1 MAYIKQNWVNGETIA
16 TAERMNHIEDGI
28 KANETTLDTINE
40 SLNNINENLDKKLDK
55 TSVKTTQTSSD
66 TDIYSCNYV
75 NNKIAEKITVNGTY
89 ASGVT
94 GEYFTATKN
103 SSNVVFIRIWVK
115 KTLVLSSWNVLGT
128 IPAGYRPTTRLDGIG
143 ANNNNDLGIH
153 VRISTNGEIS
163 VYPASETA
171 TATSTDIIFNTTY
184 II

>member
-1 MAYIKQNWVNGETIA
+1 MAYERQIWVDGETIA
-16 TAERMNHIEDGI
+16 TSERMKHIEDGI
-28 KANETTLDTINE
+28 ENIDTNK
-40 SLNNINENLDKKLDK
+40 LNNSNIK
-55 TSVKTTQTSSD
+55 TEQTTSD
-66 TDIYSCNYV
+66 TDVYACNYV
-75 NNKIAEKITVNGTY
+75 NNKIAEKTTVNGTY

-103 SSNVVFIRIWVK
+103 SSNVVFVRIWLR

-153 VRISTNGEIS
+153 VRIETNGDIS
-163 VYPASETA
+163 VFPVSETA

>member
-1 MAYIKQNWVNGETIA
+1 MAYIKQNWVNGETLT
-16 TAERMNHIEDGI
+16 TAERMKHIENGI
-28 KANETTLDTINE
+28 ENIDKNKLNNSNIKTETT
-40 SLNNINENLDKKLDK
+40 
-55 TSVKTTQTSSD
+55 TS
-66 TDIYSCNYV
+66 DIDVYSCNYV

-89 ASGVT
+89 DSGVT

-103 SSNVVFIRIWVK
+103 SSNVVFIRIWAR

>member
-1 MAYIKQNWVNGETIA
+1 MAYERQIWVDGETVA

-28 KANETTLDTINE
+28 ENIDTNK
-40 SLNNINENLDKKLDK
+40 LNNSNIK
-55 TSVKTTQTSSD
+55 TEQTTSD
-66 TDIYSCNYV
+66 TDAYSCNYV
-75 NNKIAEKITVNGTY
+75 NNKIVEKKTVNGTY

-103 SSNVVFIRIWVK
+103 SSNVVFVKIWVK
-115 KTLVLSSWNVLGT
+115 KTLVLNSWNVLGT

-153 VRISTNGEIS
+153 VSINTNGEIS
-163 VYPASETA
+163 VYPTSETA
-171 TATSTDIIFNTTY
+171 TATSTYIIFNTTY

>member
-1 MAYIKQNWVNGETIA
+1 MAYIKTNWVNGETIA

-28 KANETTLDTINE
+28 ANSLTSDNIKTETT
-40 SLNNINENLDKKLDK
+40 
-55 TSVKTTQTSSD
+55 TS
-66 TDIYSCNYV
+66 DIDVYSCNYV

-103 SSNVVFIRIWVK
+103 SSNVVFIRIWVR

-128 IPAGYRPTTRLDGIG
+128 IPEGYRPTSRLDGIG
-143 ANNNNDLGIH
+143 VNNNNDLGIH
-153 VRISTNGEIS
+153 VKIEKNGEIS
-163 VYPASETA
+163 VYPVSEAA
-171 TATSTDIIFNTTY
+171 TSTSTDIIFNTTY

>member
-1 MAYIKQNWVNGETIA
+1 MAYERQIWVDGETIA
-16 TAERMNHIEDGI
+16 TAERMKHIEDGI
-28 KANETTLDTINE
+28 GQNSNDIANLEANK
-40 SLNNINENLDKKLDK
+40 LNK
-55 TSVKTTQTSSD
+55 TNVKTAGTTSD
-66 TDIYSCNYV
+66 TDTYSCNYV
-75 NNKIAEKITVNGTY
+75 NNKINEKTTVNGTY

-103 SSNVVFIRIWVK
+103 SSNVVFVRIWLR

-153 VRISTNGEIS
+153 VRIETNGEIS
-163 VYPASETA
+163 VFPVSETA

>member
-1 MAYIKQNWVNGETIA
+1 MAYIKQVWQDGETIA

-28 KANETTLDTINE
+28 ENIDTNK
-40 SLNNINENLDKKLDK
+40 LNNSNIK
-55 TSVKTTQTSSD
+55 TEQTTSD
-66 TDIYSCNYV
+66 TDVYSCNYV
-75 NNKIAEKITVNGTY
+75 NNKIVEKTTVNGTY

-103 SSNVVFIRIWVK
+103 SSNVVFVRIWLR

-128 IPAGYRPTTRLDGIG
+128 IPAGYRPTTRLDGMG

-153 VRISTNGEIS
+153 VRIETNGNIS
-163 VYPASETA
+163 VFPVSETA